1 VRRASLITLAALLFA
16 AGGCG
21 SSSQEPGPE
30 GGEPIDHGRVVRVV
44 DGDTLIARVDGSR
57 ERVRVRLLG
66 VDAPESVTPDQ
77 PVGCFG
83 PQAGDAARRLLPRDA
98 RISLETDP
106 TQGREDR
113 FGRRLAVVTV
123 DGQGTSVNE
132 QLVAGGYARVFRADG
147 RARLLPVLGEAQRA
161 ARRAHRGLWAV
172 CPRDVY

>member
-1 VRRASLITLAALLFA
+1 MRRASVITLAGLLLA
-16 AGGCG
+16 AGGCA
-21 SSSQEPGPE
+21 SSGQEPGPAATADT
-30 GGEPIDHGRVVRVV
+30 EPGVVVRVV

-57 ERVRVRLLG
+57 VRVRLLG
-66 VDAPESVTPDQ
+66 VDAPESVTPGQ

-83 PQAGDAARRLLPRDA
+83 PQAGDAARRLLPEGA

-132 QLVAGGYARVFRADG
+132 LLIAGGYARVFRADG
-147 RARLLPVLGEAQRA
+147 RARLLPALGKAQRE
-161 ARRAHRGLWAV
+161 ARRADRGLWAA
-172 CPRDVY
+172 CPAAARGY